1 MQLDLSPSPRYARFA
16 GPLVAI
22 LLLLPATAGQAET
35 AISRGKI
42 AVSPGQAHLTKASS
56 HLLRAREAILQGM
69 SPAALSDAEPSLRLR
84 DGRPEVEIKL
94 STVTPELVEALARAG
109 LEVDSSHPEYGR
121 VYGRLDPTR
130 LGAITALPEVL
141 VVRQKPRAGRRS
153 AYNQADRVMNGD
165 DVRSGVGATGNG
177 VTIGILS
184 DSFQSGGL
192 NGGSVS
198 AGSCACSTPGS
209 TCTTVATGMT
219 NQTLNDLPASVAILD
234 DCTAG
239 APNCSSLSDEG
250 AALGENI
257 FDVAPGANQMFH
269 SAFNSPADFASGITE
284 LVNCGAD
291 VIVDDVFWTNQPF
304 FQDGVIAAAAQDA
317 VDAGVHF
324 FSAAGND
331 ATFGIRDFYSDSDP
345 IDNMKMVPDGKDFH
359 DFGGG
364 DLFAE
369 ITMPAGCELISEL
382 QWAEPFGNAVSD
394 LDLYLLETATD
405 PESATMPNILA
416 SSTSRQGK
424 CGTATPG
431 PDGDP
436 IEDITFLNTGGS
448 AKTVFLAVDHYCG
461 PSPETSPELR
471 IINISFNCS
480 TSQFWDFEDGE
491 MGESSIFVD
500 SQIFGH
506 PAAKG
511 VNAVGAIFFI
521 EMEGAPGFLPG
532 QIDPPSGQFD
542 VEAFS
547 SLGGDLPFY
556 FDKNGMPLPSV
567 ETRHKPEIVAPDGG
581 DTTFFGT
588 DVDPDTVEPGNDPNF
603 TGTSSSAP
611 NAAGVAALIEEITNK
626 NLTPKA
632 MKELLMQGAVDV
644 ETPGMDHLSGY
655 GSVDALKSAGAI
667 DDTVPAPVT
676 LTFDLDGD
684 SFLESPSTPQDLLAA
699 SSLTVGNG
707 NFDGVNGVSDL
718 IVFINGFISGANST
732 WGPPPP

>member
-1 MQLDLSPSPRYARFA
+1 MQVDRSPSFHLAP
-16 GPLVAI
+16 V
-22 LLLLPATAGQAET
+22 LLLLFATAGQAET
-35 AISRGKI
+35 AISRGKV
-42 AVSPGQAHLTKASS
+42 AVNPGQSHLTKASS
-56 HLLRAREAILQGM
+56 HLLRAREAALEGM
-69 SPAALSDAEPSLRLR
+69 SPAALSAAEPSLRLR

-94 STVTPELVEALARAG
+94 STVTPELVEALAGAG
-109 LEVDSSHPEYGR
+109 LEVDSSHPEYGL

-130 LGAITALPEVL
+130 LAAITALPEVR

-165 DVRSGVGATGNG
+165 DVRSSPGANGNG

-291 VIVDDVFWTNQPF
+291 IIVDDVFWTNQPF

-331 ATFGIRDFYSDSDP
+331 ATFGIQDFYSDSDP

-359 DFGGG
+359 DFGAG
-364 DLFAE
+364 DRFAE
-369 ITMPAGCELISEL
+369 ITVPAGCDLFSNL
-382 QWAEPFGNAVSD
+382 QWAEPFGGAVTD
-394 LDLYLLETATD
+394 MDLYLLDTATD
-405 PESATMPNILA
+405 PESVMPSSNILA
-416 SSTSRQGK
+416 SSTTRQG
-424 CGTATPG
+424 CGTVPVTPN
-431 PDGDP
+431 GDP
-436 IEDITFLNTGGS
+436 DESLAYNNTGSS
-448 AKTVFLAVDHYCG
+448 ANTVFLAIDQYCS

-480 TSQFWDFEDGE
+480 STSQFWDFEDGE
-491 MGESSIFVD
+491 TGESSIFVD
-500 SQIFGH
+500 PQIFGH

-532 QIDPPSGQFD
+532 QIDGPSNEFN

-547 SLGGDLPFY
+547 SKGGDLPFY
-556 FDKNGMPLPSV
+556 FDKNGTPLPSV
-567 ETRHKPEIVAPDGG
+567 EMRHKPEIVAPDGG
-581 DTTFFGT
+581 DTTFFGS
-588 DVDPDTVEPGNDPNF
+588 DFNPDSVEPGDDPNF
-603 TGTSSSAP
+603 FGTSSSAP
-611 NAAGVAALIEEITNK
+611 NAAAVAALLEEITNK

-632 MKELLMQGAVDV
+632 MKELLKQTAVDV
-644 ETPGMDHLSGY
+644 ETPGMDDLSGH
-655 GSVDALKSAGAI
+655 GSVDALKSAGGV
-667 DDTVPAPVT
+667 DDTLPSPVS
-676 LTFDLDGD
+676 LLLELDED
-684 SFLESPSTPQDLLAA
+684 SLLASPSTPQDLLAA

-707 NFDGVNGVSDL
+707 NFDGANGISDL